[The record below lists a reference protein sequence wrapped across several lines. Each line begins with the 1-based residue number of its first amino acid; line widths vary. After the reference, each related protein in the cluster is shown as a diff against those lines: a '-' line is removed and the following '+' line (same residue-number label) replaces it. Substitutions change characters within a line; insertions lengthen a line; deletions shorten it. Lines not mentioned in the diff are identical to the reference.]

1 MNYSIFE
8 LLCLFFI
15 YGFLGWCLE
24 VCFVT
29 VSNGVVVNRG
39 FLGGPI
45 CPIYGFGML
54 GVLLLVE
61 PVKDNLFLLFLLGMV
76 LCSAV
81 ELFTGWILEKI
92 FHTRWWDYS
101 DRPFQLGGYICLA
114 FSIMWGLAV
123 TFAVR
128 LIHPLIMG
136 LVSRIPTVPGW
147 IILGLLLALFAAD
160 ITVTLVTIL
169 GIRKQLKELQQVADS
184 LREVSDA
191 MSQRLGTKA
200 LSADAR
206 FEEAKENLEQK
217 AAETRETFE
226 QKAAETRESIEQK
239 AAETREK
246 REQRSVETRE
256 RLESALD
263 ALKATENR
271 QRQKVRDT
279 MEELKLRQSRLEA
292 RQTALRDSL
301 FTSPRFLTRRLG
313 DAFPNLK
320 EALSRRHDRRE

>member
-1 MNYSIFE
+1 MNYSVFE
-8 LLCLFFI
+8 LLWLFFI
-15 YGFLGWCLE
+15 YGFLGWCME

-29 VSNGVVVNRG
+29 VSRGVVVNRG

-45 CPIYGFGML
+45 CPIYGVGML

-61 PVKDNLFLLFLLGMV
+61 PVKDKLFLLFLLGML

-81 ELFTGWILEKI
+81 ELFTGWVLEKI

-136 LVSRIPTVPGW
+136 MVSRIPTVPGG
-147 IILGLLLALFAAD
+147 IILGILIALFAAD
-160 ITVTLVTIL
+160 LTVTLVTIL
-169 GIRKQLKELQQVADS
+169 GIRRQIKELQQVADS

-191 MSQRLGTKA
+191 MSQKLGTKA

-206 FEEAKENLEQK
+206 LEEAKENLEQR
-217 AAETRETFE
+217 AAETRENLEQKAVEARESFE
-226 QKAAETRESIEQK
+226 QKAAETRESFEQK
-239 AAETREK
+239 AAESRAR
-246 REQRSVETRE
+246 REQRTAETRE
-256 RLESALD
+256 RLEQRMLD
-263 ALKATENR
+263 TIGELK
-271 QRQKVRDT
+271 QRQAH
-279 MEELKLRQSRLEA
+279 LEA
-292 RQTALRDSL
+292 RQQTLRESL

-313 DAFPNLK
+313 KAFPSLRD
-320 EALSRRHDRRE
+320 ALSRRHDRRE

>member
-1 MNYSIFE
+1 MDYSVFE

-15 YGFLGWCLE
+15 YGFWGWCME

-29 VSNGVVVNRG
+29 VSRGVVVNRG

-45 CPIYGFGML
+45 CPIYGVGML

-61 PVKDNLFLLFLLGMV
+61 PVKDKLFLLFLLGML

-81 ELFTGWILEKI
+81 ELFTGWVLEKI

-136 LVSRIPTVPGW
+136 MVSRIPTVPGW
-147 IILGLLLALFAAD
+147 IILGILIALFAAD
-160 ITVTLVTIL
+160 LTVTLVTIL
-169 GIRKQLKELQQVADS
+169 GIRRQLKELQQVADS

-191 MSQRLGTKA
+191 MSQKLGTKA

-206 FEEAKENLEQK
+206 LEEAKENLEQRAAETRENLEQKAVEARESLEQK
-217 AAETRETFE
+217 AAETRESLE
-226 QKAAETRESIEQK
+226 QKAAESR
-239 AAETREK
+239 AR
-246 REQRSVETRE
+246 REQRTAETRE
-256 RLESALD
+256 RLEQRMLD
-263 ALKATENR
+263 TIGELK
-271 QRQKVRDT
+271 QRQAH
-279 MEELKLRQSRLEA
+279 LEA
-292 RQTALRDSL
+292 RRQTLRESL

-313 DAFPNLK
+313 KAFPSLRD
-320 EALSRRHDRRE
+320 ALSRRHDRRE